1 MEEEVEFLI
10 DATRERMDAA
20 VKHFEKELTRIRAGR
35 ANPMMLDAVKVD
47 YYGSLTPLSQMAN
60 INTPD
65 ARTLSVQPWEK
76 KLIVDIERAIM
87 NANLGFNPQNNGE
100 VIIINIP
107 ALTEDRRK
115 DLLKKAKAEAEDARI
130 GIRNARKDAN
140 DEVKKLNNAGLSEDL
155 AKDLEA
161 DIQEMTNK
169 FVADVEKLV
178 ERKEKDIMTI

>member
-10 DATRERMDAA
+10 DATRERMEAA

-35 ANPMMLDAVKVD
+35 ANPMMLDAVRVE
-47 YYGSLTPLSQMAN
+47 YYGTMTPLSQMAN

-76 KLIVDIERAIM
+76 KMISDIERAIM

-115 DLLKKAKAEAEDARI
+115 DLIKKAKVEAEDARI

-140 DEVKKLNNAGLSEDL
+140 DEIKKLSNSGLSEDL

-161 DIQEMTNK
+161 EVQEMTNK

-178 ERKEKDIMTI
+178 EKKEKDIMTI

>member
-1 MEEEVEFLI
+1 MEDEIEFLI
-10 DATRERMDAA
+10 DATRERMEGALR
-20 VKHFEKELTRIRAGR
+20 HFEKELTRIRAGR
-35 ANPMMLDAVKVD
+35 ANPMMLDAVRVE
-47 YYGSLTPLSQMAN
+47 YYGTMTPLSQMSN

-76 KLIVDIERAIM
+76 KMISEIERAIM

-115 DLLKKAKAEAEDARI
+115 DLIKKAKAEAEEARI
-130 GIRNARKDAN
+130 AIRNARKDAN
-140 DEVKKLNNAGLSEDL
+140 DEVKKMENNGLSEDQ
-155 AKDLEA
+155 AKDLVSE
-161 DIQEMTNK
+161 IQEMTNK

-178 ERKEKDIMTI
+178 EKKEKDIMTI